1 MSDLFR
7 SVFHQAFDRGV
18 FFGLKQEAYKLIKEG
33 INALTGGLFGGGGAG
48 LGRDA
53 YRGQSPFPDVGGSRP
68 FGRMMQGGAPT
79 ESGGGLFDR
88 IGSSL
93 KNAAASLLG
102 VFLPGPQTTARLGP
116 ALDSMGRNIKS
127 MIGGTDRGG
136 SGYNRSGY
144 NEEMTRDDIARI
156 IQPETDHGKRIPSRD
171 TDFRREPVPRY
182 SPDMPQREASP
193 FDGVIPLSSSFGP
206 AASGEVRGQAL
217 PAPEREKGAPVFQNH
232 YQSGLG

>member
-1 MSDLFR
+1 MLDLVR
-7 SVFHQAFDRGV
+7 SVLHQGFDRGV
-18 FFGLKQEAYKLIKEG
+18 LGLKKGLYELAQGAIS
-33 INALTGGLFGGGGAG
+33 ALTGGLFGGRGAD

-116 ALDSMGRNIKS
+116 AFDSIRKNMES

-144 NEEMTRDDIARI
+144 NQEMTRHDIAHRI
-156 IQPETDHGKRIPSRD
+156 QKGMEGTETFNIDYRVG
-171 TDFRREPVPRY
+171 PVPEYYRDR
-182 SPDMPQREASP
+182 SQREGSP
-193 FDGVIPLSSSFGP
+193 FDRVIPLSSSFGP

>member
-1 MSDLFR
+1 MLDLVR
-7 SVFHQAFDRGV
+7 SVLHQGFDRGV
-18 FFGLKQEAYKLIKEG
+18 LGLKKGLYELVKEG

-48 LGRDA
+48 LGRDG
-53 YRGQSPFPDVGGSRP
+53 YRGESPFSDVGSSRR

-88 IGSSL
+88 IGSFL

-127 MIGGTDRGG
+127 MIGGTDSGG
-136 SGYNRSGY
+136 SGYNQR
-144 NEEMTRDDIARI
+144 MTRDDIARS
-156 IQPETDHGKRIPSRD
+156 IQRGTDHGERIPSHD
-171 TDFRREPVPRY
+171 IDFRREPVPRY
-182 SPDMPQREASP
+182 SPDMPQRESP
-193 FDGVIPLSSSFGP
+193 FEGVIPLSRSFGP
-206 AASGEVRGQAL
+206 AASGDVRGQAL
-217 PAPEREKGAPVFQNH
+217 SAPEREKGAPVFQNH